1 LDVANEFERLKLA
14 LAQRYRLDREVGRGG
29 MATVYRA
36 HDLRHDRPVAI
47 KVLKPEL
54 AAALGAERFLRE
66 ITLTARLDHPHI
78 LPLLDSGEAEGFLYY
93 VMPYVEGESL
103 RDRLNRE
110 RQLPLDD
117 ALQIVREVADALSH
131 AHRLGIVHRDIKPEN
146 ILLSAGHARV
156 ADFGI
161 ARAVEAAGGETV
173 IRLTATGIAAG
184 TPLYMSPE
192 QANGERDVDARTDVY
207 SLACVLYETLA
218 GQPPYTGATAA
229 AILALKSLEAVPRL
243 RVVRDAVPTGVE
255 EAITKGLAR
264 IPADRFGTPSQF
276 AEALER
282 GRAVMTPVAP
292 VSHRVPRRRL
302 LLPTAATLVLVIA
315 GAWWVTQREPQSTAI
330 TSLAVLPLK
339 NLMGDPAQDY
349 FVEGMHEAL
358 TAELSKIGA
367 LKVISRTS
375 AMRYRG
381 TDKPMP
387 QIARELGVEGL
398 IESSVLREGDQVRI
412 TVQLIHG
419 PSDRYLWAQS
429 FDRELRGIL
438 ALHSDVARAIAGEIR
453 IAITPAE
460 EARLA
465 HARPANPEAYEAYLK
480 GISHFSRIHEGL
492 KPLKALEYFQQA
504 IDIDPSYAPAYVA
517 LADSYNLLAIH
528 GERLPR
534 EVYPLAKAALLK
546 ALDLDETLADAHA
559 LLGVVNFRFDW
570 DWQGAERE
578 LQRALQIEPNSA
590 RAHLAYGAYSRVM
603 DRVEEHMAHF
613 RRHQELDPL
622 SPRANLHLAWALH
635 RGGRY
640 DEAIARLYRVL
651 ELQPGDAWA
660 YVDLASNYAA
670 KKMYTEAIAACEKA
684 SGLMPED
691 DVVLSGCGQV
701 YGLSG
706 RHRDAAMAFEKLT
719 SLSARRY
726 VDPFKVALVAAVIYS
741 DARERDPIFDW
752 LERAYVER
760 SARLCTLK
768 VEPAFDNL
776 RSDPRFQELLRRM
789 NLPS

>member
-1 LDVANEFERLKLA
+1 VANEIERLKLA

-36 HDLRHDRPVAI
+36 HDLRHDRSVAI

-173 IRLTATGIAAG
+173 TRLTATGIAAG

-349 FVEGMHEAL
+349 FVEGMQEAL
-358 TAELSKIGA
+358 TAELSKLGA
-367 LKVISRTS
+367 VKVISRTS
-375 AMRYRG
+375 AMRYRD
-381 TDKPMP
+381 TDKTMR

-398 IESSVLREGDQVRI
+398 IEGSVLREGEQVRI
-412 TVQLIHG
+412 SVRLIHG
-419 PSDRYLWAQS
+419 PSDRHIWADSYQRRLRDALMLQS
-429 FDRELRGIL
+429 E
-438 ALHSDVARAIAGEIR
+438 VARAIATQIEVTL
-453 IAITPAE
+453 TPEQESLA
-460 EARLA
+460 AR
-465 HARPANPEAYEAYLK
+465 ARPVDPEAYTLYLK
-480 GISHFSRIHEGL
+480 GNFQAIRRMYPDAIEHYQQAIAIDSSFAPAHAGL
-492 KPLKALEYFQQA
+492 AIASIEAVLFGTDLPTDFHSMATRSKAAALKALELDSRQA
-504 IDIDPSYAPAYVA
+504 EAHIALGRVNQLLEWDWVGADAAFRRGIDLNPS
-517 LADSYNLLAIH
+517 SN
-528 GERLPR
+528 
-534 EVYPLAKAALLK
+534 AALL
-546 ALDLDETLADAHA
+546 AYHNYLITMGRSDDAVA
-559 LLGVVNFRFDW
+559 VSRMMI
-570 DWQGAERE
+570 ER
-578 LQRALQIEPNSA
+578 
-590 RAHLAYGAYSRVM
+590 
-603 DRVEEHMAHF
+603 
-613 RRHQELDPL
+613 DPL
-622 SPRANLHLAWALH
+622 AAYPHNSLAFTLLH
-635 RGGRY
+635 RGHYAEALEHNKRALELEPDHIDFTLLRGELYVLMERF
-640 DEAIARLYRVL
+640 DEALAYAERADALGAGRVGSVGIGSAFRFRLGHIYAKANGRDSAMRILNQMTTRAQADYTSPVSLAIMHLALDHKREALALL
-651 ELQPGDAWA
+651 EQG
-660 YVDLASNYAA
+660 Y
-670 KKMYTEAIAACEKA
+670 E
-684 SGLMPED
+684 
-691 DVVLSGCGQV
+691 Q
-701 YGLSG
+701 
-706 RHRDAAMAFEKLT
+706 
-719 SLSARRY
+719 
-726 VDPFKVALVAAVIYS
+726 
-741 DARERDPIFDW
+741 RDPLVVFLKIYYMFD
-752 LERAYVER
+752 
-760 SARLCTLK
+760 
-768 VEPAFDNL
+768 PL
-776 RSDPRFQELLRRM
+776 RGDPRFQELLERM
-789 NLPS
+789 DFPR